1 MRVRSRFLGSSPKL
15 GLRPQQGG
23 TLNKQRES
31 RLLAGEFR
39 CALLLVPLVLGL
51 AMLARGQDCTKDRP
65 TPPSIG
71 GGRGP
76 DAAYKQAYQS
86 WCERHGGNYNSI
98 EVSCDPGPNW
108 CKSNDTSSNSGT
120 QDISSGLANALA
132 TAIISGN
139 AQTRGTAFGI
149 IGTLFLLKELTSE
162 DSTPA
167 PVIAPNQAEIDRAR
181 EIEAARQRWRSL
193 VEELNRNMKSTGPP
207 ITDLRFKGLAV
218 ALGGDLKSV
227 GSQIPELQLKDVS
240 GARSVDT
247 LQFKSIDAGG
257 VSNPGYGIPGL
268 PGIYVGG
275 PRDANAQ
282 SAGVQGLPGL
292 YLKNTQEST
301 QTLPNGGVIQPG
313 TSSPSSTVASAPS
326 SASTNVTQPGSAVP
340 GQSGINAPSGTEPRA
355 TSTVEASRPI
365 TPQLSPGA
373 QQTNSAV
380 VGQTDEAASEQARN
394 DFENAAANI
403 GFSPTKPTQ
412 APAATISS
420 VDTSVVD
427 LHGGKQQSP
436 TVSRHELPSP
446 RTATEPTGEG
456 KSNSETG
463 MTHGQPATSQLLSP
477 ADICAQIPKAQNDF
491 IEYSQEIAK
500 DRAEIRSF
508 GFDKNVDDIESW
520 EKYGE
525 DAKREW
531 KKAAIQGVLAKA
543 LDALANA
550 AGELA
555 QTHKV
560 TRTQAV
566 YLKQAFGRADKNL
579 SKELDQAIDRANA
592 AGSDIVNLE
601 RIDVGK
607 FAEAAHEVQR
617 SIDVIPDGG
626 TAREVLD
633 STLSAAELAAQVLY
647 PPAVPALEAAKDA
660 NWLGYLAFSAGKAT
674 LGVHDVSKLTE
685 LTEDQLRELRRV
697 TDKLK
702 ADVDA
707 VNRAKRVLAQASALP
722 ADKSC
727 DSTRLVKMPN

>member
-1 MRVRSRFLGSSPKL
+1 M
-15 GLRPQQGG
+15 
-23 TLNKQRES
+23 NKQRES

-108 CKSNDTSSNSGT
+108 CKSNDTSSDSGT

-207 ITDLRFKGLAV
+207 ITDLRFKGLAA

-227 GSQIPELQLKDVS
+227 GSQILELQLKDVS

-292 YLKNTQEST
+292 YLKNTQESM

-340 GQSGINAPSGTEPRA
+340 GQSAINAASGTEPRA
-355 TSTVEASRPI
+355 TSKVEASRPI

-373 QQTNSAV
+373 KQTNSAV

-500 DRAEIRSF
+500 DRSEIRSF

-520 EKYGE
+520 EEYG
-525 DAKREW
+525 
-531 KKAAIQGVLAKA
+531 KAAQEEYTEQARNEVIGKFLQAMHLKAEEIASAPNITPQKAIGLYNLFKAGGVKDPA
-543 LDALANA
+543 LFDALAA
-550 AGELA
+550 AGRGESEIPERVLWA
-555 QTHKV
+555 RITK
-560 TRTQAV
+560 
-566 YLKQAFGRADKNL
+566 G
-579 SKELDQAIDRANA
+579 
-592 AGSDIVNLE
+592 LE
-601 RIDVGK
+601 KLND
-607 FAEAAHEVQR
+607 
-617 SIDVIPDGG
+617 
-626 TAREVLD
+626 AREVFKTRDQAMNVFNSMLNVAGW
-633 STLSAAELAAQVLY
+633 LAPELAPELSI
-647 PPAVPALEAAKDA
+647 LKDA
-660 NWLGYLAFSAGKAT
+660 TWI
-674 LGVHDVSKLTE
+674 GVAVYTHSKVAYGLHDVSKISQF
-685 LTEDQLRELRRV
+685 TEDELRELRMV
-697 TDKLK
+697 TEKFK
-702 ADVDA
+702 RDVDA
-707 VNRAKRVLAQASALP
+707 LNQAKRILAQAAALP
-722 ADKSC
+722 ADRSC